1 MSPTPINRV
10 AIDLGFLE
18 VHWYGLIIGTGIVL
32 GLLLAIWRGKQ
43 LGISSDTFLDL
54 VMFAVPAAII
64 GARIYYVA
72 FKWDY
77 YIAHPG
83 EIIAIWEGGLAIHGA
98 LIASILTSYIFCRV
112 RKLSFWQIAD
122 IVAPG
127 IILGQLIG
135 RWGNFINQEAHGG
148 EVTRAYLEGLNL
160 PRFIIDQMYING
172 AYHHPTFLYESIW
185 NLIGL
190 LLLLGLQQLNARRG
204 EVFLNYFIWYSIGR
218 FFIEGIRT
226 DSLAFTGPEWLA
238 SFMRVLWTPA
248 NLLFEPGS
256 MEYGNVRIAQFIGV
270 ILILLS
276 IGVMI
281 YRRVKGY
288 SNERFFE
295 NPYTPERKEPDD
307 HETNMA

>member
-18 VHWYGLIIGTGIVL
+18 VYWYGLIIGTGIVL
-32 GLLLAIWRGKQ
+32 ALLLVIWRGKQ

-64 GARIYYVA
+64 GARLYYVA

-77 YIAHPG
+77 YVAHLG

-98 LIASILTSYIFCRV
+98 LIAAILTGYIFCRK
-112 RKLSFWQIAD
+112 RKLSFWQMAD
-122 IVAPG
+122 IAAPA

-148 EVTRAYLEGLNL
+148 EVTRAYLEGLHL
-160 PRFIIDQMYING
+160 PQFIIDQMYING
-172 AYHHPTFLYESIW
+172 AYYHPTFLYESIW

-238 SFMRVLWTPA
+238 GFMRILWAPA

-256 MEYGNVRIAQFIGV
+256 MDYGNVRIAQFIGV
-270 ILILLS
+270 VLILLS
-276 IGVMI
+276 IGVLI

-288 SNERFFE
+288 SNERFFD
-295 NPYTPERKEPDD
+295 NLHLPERKEPDD
-307 HETNMA
+307 HETNMV